1 MGTRGRKSSA
11 SLSVA
16 VTNMPGQRPEP
27 PEKLSE
33 RQKEEWRAVVGR
45 MPANWFTRE
54 NEALL
59 VDHCRWVERGDELE
73 AVIQETVD
81 DGCTEERLRLF
92 KAAKEVTSTLATLAT
107 KMRMSQQ
114 ARHEKGVAAN
124 LVRHETDGTRPWQR
138 TG

>member
-1 MGTRGRKSSA
+1 MGVRGRTSSA

-16 VTNMPGQRPEP
+16 ATNIPGQRPEP
-27 PEKLSE
+27 PKKLSE

-59 VDHCRWVERGDELE
+59 VEYCRWVERSDELE
-73 AVIQETVD
+73 GEVQAAFVSDRTKDVLYLLTIA
-81 DGCTEERLRLF
+81 
-92 KAAKEVTSTLATLAT
+92 KAASNMLAVLAT
-107 KMRMSQQ
+107 KMRLSQKSRFEDQ
-114 ARHEKGVAAN
+114 KSSTA
-124 LVRHETDGTRPWQR
+124 LRHETNGTRPWQR